1 MSLKFRNSQG
11 IETPVAGLNGT
22 SGELVPSVALQQSGT
37 TTSFNV
43 GASTFIQ
50 VTINF
55 DTPMPDTDYT
65 VIAEPISS
73 TSSVAAAG
81 ITVTV
86 GSKTVN
92 GLMCQVYNSY
102 SAEQNVKLDW
112 TAFKLMTDTVHEAD
126 AAHIAQNT
134 ANFAPA
140 FSEVTSYAVGDYVT
154 YNNVL
159 YRCTTAHTAGTWVAG
174 HFTQVT
180 VGGDITAINS
190 KIPSTASSTEK
201 LAYVEYSP
209 STSLYS
215 TWEELLELLHQKGA
229 GYWTGFIYI
238 EKWYIYTV
246 RITVGTS
253 EYWYGSFLAKCAET
267 EELVGASKIY
277 GAGNT
282 WTVTHY
288 VTESDLAIK
297 KKDISATGGATS
309 FSATIPLSMAQR
321 NKPFYLEVLSVGN
334 NNAIKEMKYLVFV
347 SSMNTNVTTKEIS
360 KDDNFTNI
368 SITFNESTGY
378 ELSFSSTDTL
388 YSTTVYTQQ

>member
-22 SGELVPSVALQQSGT
+22 SGELVPSVALKQSGTKTSDATSWASGESGTFTVTLSTAMPDADYVVNVTLDNTAFGYYVHTKT
-37 TTSFNV
+37 TTSFR
-43 GASTFIQ
+43 
-50 VTINF
+50 VTVTNNS
-55 DTPMPDTDYT
+55 
-65 VIAEPISS
+65 SS
-73 TSSVAAAG
+73 TYASA
-81 ITVTV
+81 VTL
-86 GSKTVN
+86 T
-92 GLMCQVYNSY
+92 
-102 SAEQNVKLDW
+102 W

-126 AAHIAQNT
+126 AAHISQNT

-140 FSEVTSYAVGDYVT
+140 FSEVTSYAVGDYVI

-159 YRCTTAHTAGTWVAG
+159 YRCTTAHTAGVWVAG
-174 HFTQVT
+174 HFTAVT

-238 EKWYIYTV
+238 EKWYIYTA

-347 SSMNTNVTTKEIS
+347 SSMTTTVTTKEIS
-360 KDDNFTNI
+360 KDVNFTNV

-388 YSTTVYTQQ
+388 YYTTVYTQQ

>member
-1 MSLKFRNSQG
+1 MSLKYRDSQG
-11 IETPVAGLNGT
+11 IETPVAGLNGQNG
-22 SGELVPSVALQQSGT
+22 SLVPSVALKQSGT
-37 TTSFNV
+37 GNTDTISV
-43 GASTFIQ
+43 GGYANKEITF
-50 VTINF
+50 T
-55 DTPMPDTDYT
+55 TPMPDTDYVINFNTNGAGGILFT
-65 VIAEPISS
+65 VM
-73 TSSVAAAG
+73 
-81 ITVTV
+81 
-86 GSKTVN
+86 SKTVSSFLVN
-92 GLMCQVYNSY
+92 IRNMNDREIAATFTWS
-102 SAEQNVKLDW
+102 
-112 TAFKLMTDTVHEAD
+112 AFKLMTDTVHEAD

-154 YNNVL
+154 YNNIL

-180 VGGDITAINS
+180 VGGDIAS

-201 LAYVEYSP
+201 LAYVEYNP

-215 TWEELLELLHQKGA
+215 TWAELLELLHQKGA
-229 GYWTGFIYI
+229 GYWTGTIYI
-238 EKWYIYTV
+238 GKWYIYTA
-246 RITVGTS
+246 RITLGS
-253 EYWYGSFLAKCAET
+253 SGYWYGSFLAKSAET
-267 EELVGASKIY
+267 EDLVGASKIY
-277 GAGNT
+277 GATDT
-282 WTVTHY
+282 WRVTHY
-288 VTESDLAIK
+288 VTESDLPIK
-297 KKDISATGGATS
+297 KMDISATGGATS

-347 SSMNTNVTTKEIS
+347 SSMTTSVTTKEIS